1 VANGSIVIIPGAD
14 YNTFLT
20 HPDLVEDEI
29 RRFLVDTASH

>member
-1 VANGSIVIIPGAD
+1 MESGIIRVIPNAD

-29 RRFLVDTASH
+29 RNFLNSELN